1 MNEFEKNLRIQEPG
15 IGVEK
20 TNFIAKQFAPA
31 NLDAM
36 QMLRHV
42 FGPEQRG
49 NPHKMFPGGKR
60 GGDFQMKKQAAV

>member
-1 MNEFEKNLRIQEPG
+1 
-15 IGVEK
+15 
-20 TNFIAKQFAPA
+20 
-31 NLDAM
+31 M
-36 QMLRHV
+36 QMLRRV